1 MVCLQ
6 VAAFSR
12 ARRLFSVK
20 EGICMKLFVKDKEFY
35 KMLLMIAIPIALQN
49 LVTVMVSMMD
59 TLMIGQ
65 LGEIQLSATSI
76 ANQLW
81 FMLMICCFGIAGGAN
96 VLLAQYWGKGDLP
109 VMRRIQA
116 ITFKVTFAISLLFVL
131 VSQVFPKQF
140 MGIFTPDPETIAL
153 GASYLRIVGWSY
165 PLYALA
171 NAAIM
176 MLRSV
181 GTVNISVIVY
191 LVSLIVNTC
200 VNYVLIFGH
209 FGAPRME
216 IRGAAVGTALS
227 RCFEFGITMVFLLS
241 KEKKIRFSLKDLLP
255 NNRDLYRKYI
265 AQSVPVIG
273 NEAMW
278 GIGASMV
285 AVVIG
290 RMGTSFVAANSI
302 YTVLNQLVTVL
313 IFGVGNA
320 ALTIVGNTIG
330 TGNYELAK
338 QRALTLYILGAG
350 IGILAGGL
358 TLGLGPVLI
367 RFYQNLT
374 PETVEIL
381 EKIILVGAVIV
392 FFQALAVVGMVGVLR
407 AGGDSRFVFICEAS
421 FLWGVAV
428 PLGFLTGLVLGW
440 PAPVVFFILK
450 SDEVLKTMVST
461 VRILR
466 FRWLRDITVS

>member
-1 MVCLQ
+1 
-6 VAAFSR
+6 
-12 ARRLFSVK
+12 
-20 EGICMKLFVKDKEFY
+20 MKLFVKDKEFY

-131 VSQVFPKQF
+131 ISQVFPKQF

-181 GTVNISVIVY
+181 GTVNISVVVY

-290 RMGTSFVAANSI
+290 RMGTNFVAANSI

>member
-290 RMGTSFVAANSI
+290 RMGTNFVAANSI

-421 FLWGVAV
+421 FLLGVAV

>member
-131 VSQVFPKQF
+131 ISQVFPKQF

-290 RMGTSFVAANSI
+290 RMGTNFVAANSI

>member
-1 MVCLQ
+1 
-6 VAAFSR
+6 
-12 ARRLFSVK
+12 
-20 EGICMKLFVKDKEFY
+20 MKLFVKDKEFY

-131 VSQVFPKQF
+131 ISQVFPKQF

-290 RMGTSFVAANSI
+290 RMGTNFVAANSI

>member
-1 MVCLQ
+1 
-6 VAAFSR
+6 
-12 ARRLFSVK
+12 
-20 EGICMKLFVKDKEFY
+20 MKLFVKDKEFY
-35 KMLLMIAIPIALQN
+35 KTLLVIAVPIALQN

-65 LGEIQLSATSI
+65 LGEVQLSATSI

-116 ITFKVTFAISLLFVL
+116 ITFKVTFAVSLLFVL
-131 VSQVFPKQF
+131 ISQLFPRQF

-181 GTVNISVIVY
+181 GTVNISVVVY
-191 LVSLIVNTC
+191 LVSLIVNTS

-227 RCFEFGITMVFLLS
+227 RCFEFGITIIFLLS

-290 RMGTSFVAANSI
+290 RMGTNFVAANSI

-338 QRALTLYILGAG
+338 QRAFTLYILGAG

-421 FLWGVAV
+421 FLWGFAV

-440 PAPVVFFILK
+440 PAPAVFFILK

-466 FRWLRDITVS
+466 FRWLRDITIS

>member
-1 MVCLQ
+1 
-6 VAAFSR
+6 
-12 ARRLFSVK
+12 
-20 EGICMKLFVKDKEFY
+20 MKIFVRDKRFY
-35 KMLLMIAIPIALQN
+35 MTLLVIAIPIALQN

-65 LGEIQLSATSI
+65 LGETQLSAASI

-81 FMLMICCFGIAGGAN
+81 FMLMVCGFGIAGGAN
-96 VLLAQYWGKGDLP
+96 VLIAQYWGKGDLE
-109 VMRRIQA
+109 VIRRVEA
-116 ITFKVTFAISLLFVL
+116 ITFKVTLTLSLVFVL
-131 VSQVFPKQF
+131 ISQLLPTQF
-140 MGIFTPDPETIAL
+140 MGLFTTDAAVISQ
-153 GASYLRIVGWSY
+153 GAAYLRIVGWSY
-165 PLYALA
+165 PLYAIA

-181 GTVNISVIVY
+181 GTVNISVVVY
-191 LVSLIVNTC
+191 LVSLVVNTSI
-200 VNYVLIFGH
+200 NYVLIFGS

-216 IRGAAVGTALS
+216 IRGAAVGTAVA
-227 RCFEFGITMVFLLS
+227 RCFEFAITMGYILFR
-241 KEKKIRFSLKDLLP
+241 EKKVRFSLRNLLV

-265 AQSVPVIG
+265 AQSVPIIG

-290 RMGTSFVAANSI
+290 RMGTNFVAANSI
-302 YTVLNQLVTVL
+302 YTVLNQFVSVM

-338 QRALTLYILGAG
+338 QRSLTLYVLGAG
-350 IGILAGGL
+350 VGLFAAAL
-358 TLGLGPVLI
+358 TLGLGPVLLG
-367 RFYQNLT
+367 FYKMLT
-374 PETVEIL
+374 PETIAIM
-381 EKIILVGAVIV
+381 KGITAVGAVIV

-407 AGGDSRFVFICEAS
+407 AGGDARFVFICEAA

-428 PLGFLTGLVLGW
+428 PLGFFTGLILGW
-440 PAPVVFFILK
+440 PAPVVFLFLKCDEILK
-450 SDEVLKTMVST
+450 TIVST
-461 VRILR
+461 VRLLR
-466 FRWLRDITVS
+466 FRWLRDITIS

>member
-12 ARRLFSVK
+12 ARRLFAVK

-140 MGIFTPDPETIAL
+140 MGSFTPDPETIAL

-290 RMGTSFVAANSI
+290 RMGTNFVAANSI

>member
-1 MVCLQ
+1 
-6 VAAFSR
+6 
-12 ARRLFSVK
+12 
-20 EGICMKLFVKDKEFY
+20 MKLFVKDKEFY

-131 VSQVFPKQF
+131 VSQAFPQQF

-290 RMGTSFVAANSI
+290 RMGTNFVAANSI

>member
-131 VSQVFPKQF
+131 ISQVFPKQF

-181 GTVNISVIVY
+181 GTVNISVVVY

-290 RMGTSFVAANSI
+290 RMGTNFVAANSI

>member
-1 MVCLQ
+1 
-6 VAAFSR
+6 
-12 ARRLFSVK
+12 
-20 EGICMKLFVKDKEFY
+20 MKLFVKDKEFY

-131 VSQVFPKQF
+131 VSQAFPQQF

-265 AQSVPVIG
+265 VQSVPVIG

-290 RMGTSFVAANSI
+290 RMGTNFVAANSI

>member
-1 MVCLQ
+1 
-6 VAAFSR
+6 
-12 ARRLFSVK
+12 
-20 EGICMKLFVKDKEFY
+20 MKLFVKDKEFY

-181 GTVNISVIVY
+181 GTVNISVVVY

-290 RMGTSFVAANSI
+290 RMGTNFVAANSI

>member
-1 MVCLQ
+1 
-6 VAAFSR
+6 
-12 ARRLFSVK
+12 
-20 EGICMKLFVKDKEFY
+20 
-35 KMLLMIAIPIALQN
+35 
-49 LVTVMVSMMD
+49 
-59 TLMIGQ
+59 
-65 LGEIQLSATSI
+65 
-76 ANQLW
+76 
-81 FMLMICCFGIAGGAN
+81 
-96 VLLAQYWGKGDLP
+96 
-109 VMRRIQA
+109 
-116 ITFKVTFAISLLFVL
+116 
-131 VSQVFPKQF
+131 

-290 RMGTSFVAANSI
+290 RMGTNFVAANSI

>member
-1 MVCLQ
+1 
-6 VAAFSR
+6 
-12 ARRLFSVK
+12 
-20 EGICMKLFVKDKEFY
+20 MKLFVKDKEFY

-290 RMGTSFVAANSI
+290 RMGTNFVAANSI

>member
-1 MVCLQ
+1 
-6 VAAFSR
+6 
-12 ARRLFSVK
+12 
-20 EGICMKLFVKDKEFY
+20 MKLFVRDKQFY
-35 KMLLMIAIPIALQN
+35 KTLLVIAVPIALQN

-65 LGEIQLSATSI
+65 LGETQLSAASI

-81 FMLMICCFGIAGGAN
+81 FMLMVCCFGVAGGAN
-96 VLLAQYWGKGDLP
+96 VLLAQYWGKGDLE
-109 VMRRIQA
+109 VIRRVEA
-116 ITFKVTFAISLLFVL
+116 ITFKLAFVIAVFFTLISQLLP
-131 VSQVFPKQF
+131 SQF
-140 MGIFTPDPETIAL
+140 MGLFTTDAAVIAQ
-153 GASYLRIVGWSY
+153 GEAYLRIVGWSY

-171 NAAIM
+171 NTAIM

-181 GTVNISVIVY
+181 GTVNISVVVY
-191 LVSLIVNTC
+191 LVSLVVNTSI
-200 VNYVLIFGH
+200 NYLLIFGS
-209 FGAPRME
+209 FGAPRLE
-216 IRGAAVGTALS
+216 IRGAAIGTAVA
-227 RCFEFGITMVFLLS
+227 RCFEIGITAVYVLFR
-241 KEKKIRFSLKDLLP
+241 EKKVRFSLKDLLP

-278 GIGASMV
+278 GMGASMV

-302 YTVLNQLVTVL
+302 YTVLNQFVSVM

-338 QRALTLYILGAG
+338 QRSLTLYVLGAG
-350 IGILAGGL
+350 VGLFAAAL
-358 TLGLGPVLI
+358 TLGLGPVLLG
-367 RFYQNLT
+367 FYKTLT
-374 PETVEIL
+374 PETVEIM
-381 EKIILVGAVIV
+381 KDITLVGAVIV

-440 PAPVVFFILK
+440 PAPVVFLFLK
-450 SDEVLKTMVST
+450 SDEFLKTAVST
-461 VRILR
+461 VRLLR
-466 FRWLRDITVS
+466 FRWLRDITIS

>member
-227 RCFEFGITMVFLLS
+227 RCFEFGITMVFLLR

-290 RMGTSFVAANSI
+290 RMGTNFVAANSI